1 MLFCRVLDIWNVQ
14 LYWEVVGGCGLF
26 MGGKV
31 FLGIMWGK
39 EASMGKDT
47 RLVNIYI
54 KIHNKRNLTIEDLN
68 YLSRYDPECFEKTC
82 RNVVYN
88 VPDAKEVLQPGLGQE
103 EQVSWGN
110 RGMQDLQQMGQGSQE
125 NGRMQLGQEGG
136 KMQQAGQGQKEM
148 QAGRG
153 KEGMQQT
160 GQEQEGREDNQG
172 EEKKKDL
179 FAPEK
184 ADKKQIEA
192 ALSNL
197 KQMEQEGLPVGE
209 MDVDTVKN
217 LLGNLYM
224 EMLFPHNGRTR
235 FFNMEDQEYR
245 SVFNKKV

>member
-1 MLFCRVLDIWNVQ
+1 
-14 LYWEVVGGCGLF
+14 
-26 MGGKV
+26 
-31 FLGIMWGK
+31 
-39 EASMGKDT
+39 
-47 RLVNIYI
+47 
-54 KIHNKRNLTIEDLN
+54 
-68 YLSRYDPECFEKTC
+68 
-82 RNVVYN
+82 
-88 VPDAKEVLQPGLGQE
+88 
-103 EQVSWGN
+103 
-110 RGMQDLQQMGQGSQE
+110 
-125 NGRMQLGQEGG
+125 
-136 KMQQAGQGQKEM
+136 
-148 QAGRG
+148 
-153 KEGMQQT
+153 MQQT